1 MQCHPERSEAEPKD
15 PVEEPMGFATGF
27 LDFARNDGAISAI
40 HKYNLM
46 KKTFL
51 IVSAIVSCAFAAQAK
66 LNVVATLPDFGALAR
81 EIGGDKIDI
90 VVLAKPTEDSHF
102 VDARPSF
109 IVSLRSADVLIDGG
123 AELELGWLPPL
134 LQNARNPKIE
144 VGKPG
149 RVQASQGIRLM
160 NVPANV
166 TRAAGDVHAL
176 GNPHFAG
183 DPIIAKAIAQHIAQS
198 FAAVDPANAGT
209 YDANYKKF
217 ETTINQKLQ
226 EWGAAM
232 LPFKGQHVAAYH
244 DSWPYFGHR
253 FGLNIDIF
261 LEPKPGIP
269 PSPSH
274 LTEVIAQMK
283 AQHVKAVL
291 VEPYH
296 NRRIAEKVASATGA
310 KVVDFAQFPGG
321 IPGTDTY
328 AKLID
333 ALVSR
338 LAAALK

>member
-1 MQCHPERSEAEPKD
+1 MVDRDRLRFSRRWRKTGYSFAPLLLIL
-15 PVEEPMGFATGF
+15 PVVAYG
-27 LDFARNDGAISAI
+27 
-40 HKYNLM
+40 
-46 KKTFL
+46 
-51 IVSAIVSCAFAAQAK
+51 K
-66 LNVVATLPDFGALAR
+66 LNVVATLPDLGSLAR
-81 EIGGDKIDI
+81 EIGGDN
-90 VVLAKPTEDSHF
+90 VNVTVLAKPTEDPHF

-109 IVSLRSADVLIDGG
+109 VVALRSADVLIDGG

-134 LQNARNPKIE
+134 LQNARNAKLD

-160 NVPANV
+160 NVPTNV

-176 GNPHFAG
+176 GNPHFAV

-198 FAAVDPANAGT
+198 FAAVDPANAAT
-209 YDANYKKF
+209 YNANYRKF
-217 ETTINQKLQ
+217 EAAINAKLQ
-226 EWGAAM
+226 QWGTTM

-253 FGLNIDIF
+253 FGLDIDIF

-274 LTEVIAQMK
+274 LAEVITQMK
-283 AQHVKAVL
+283 AQKIKAII

-296 NRRIAEKVASATGA
+296 DRKIAERVASATGA
-310 KVVDFAQFPGG
+310 QVVDFAQYPGAL
-321 IPGTDTY
+321 PNTDSY
-328 AKLID
+328 IKLID

-338 LAAALK
+338 LSAALK

>member
-1 MQCHPERSEAEPKD
+1 
-15 PVEEPMGFATGF
+15 
-27 LDFARNDGAISAI
+27 
-40 HKYNLM
+40 M
-46 KKTFL
+46 KKILL
-51 IVSAIVSCAFAAQAK
+51 ILSVLLCAFSAQAK
-66 LNVVATLPDFGALAR
+66 INVVATLPDFGSIAR
-81 EIGGDKIDI
+81 EIGGEN
-90 VVLAKPTEDSHF
+90 VNVTVLAKPTEDPHF

-109 IVSLRSADVLIDGG
+109 VVALRSADVLIDGG

-134 LQNARNPKIE
+134 LQNARNAKLD

-160 NVPANV
+160 NVPTNV

-176 GNPHFAG
+176 GNPHFAV

-198 FAAVDPANAGT
+198 FAAVDPPNAST

-217 ETTINQKLQ
+217 EAAINAKLQ
-226 EWGAAM
+226 QWGATL

-253 FGLNIDIF
+253 FGLEIDIF

-274 LTEVIAQMK
+274 LAEVITQMK
-283 AQHVKAVL
+283 AQKIKAII

-296 NRRIAEKVASATGA
+296 DRKIAERVASATRA
-310 KVVDFAQFPGG
+310 QVVDFAQYPGAL
-321 IPGTDTY
+321 PNTDSY
-328 AKLID
+328 IKLID
-333 ALVSR
+333 ALISR